1 MAKKGYGYF
10 YFLDENGALQMRK
23 LTGRK
28 RKEVFKNYLRRR
40 SGREMKLETIASAF
54 NVSTRSMQKLLK
66 ELEQEK
72 VIRREATYDE
82 SGRQKANRIVY
93 IGDKPRLTGKEL
105 QI

>member
-28 RKEVFKNYLRRR
+28 RKEVLKNYLRRR

-66 ELEQEK
+66 ELEQEN
-72 VIRREATYDE
+72 VIRREATYD
-82 SGRQKANRIVY
+82 
-93 IGDKPRLTGKEL
+93 
-105 QI
+105 